1 MDRRSLLLG
10 APLLAFA
17 PRSCTDAAFE
27 FEQLMRRVSEGWN
40 RQDTELALSAFT
52 ADAVYMEPPDVKLY
66 QRHTQLRPYFA
77 ALRKGTSVIWHNL
90 FFNEAAQS
98 GTGECSFGEQSDK
111 QVDHGVAMVEL
122 RGGKIAVWREYQ
134 RKDPKSF
141 DDFLRRDDKTWK
153 WTIKTYP

>member
-52 ADAVYMEPPDVKLY
+52 ADAV
-66 QRHTQLRPYFA
+66 
-77 ALRKGTSVIWHNL
+77 
-90 FFNEAAQS
+90 
-98 GTGECSFGEQSDK
+98 
-111 QVDHGVAMVEL
+111 
-122 RGGKIAVWREYQ
+122 
-134 RKDPKSF
+134 
-141 DDFLRRDDKTWK
+141 
-153 WTIKTYP
+153 